1 MKWHNISEFPPNDT
15 KTSSKTVIVL
25 KKSGRTM
32 RAYYLFPEKR
42 WILARNGKRMN
53 TKNLI
58 AWRFESVSFLDLEQ
72 QHEDEEQAAYL
83 AEWSRR
89 PEDEKKT
96 VHKPKGNEPGA
107 DADVRAAESEKS
119 YRCSNKIS

>member
-1 MKWHNISEFPPNDT
+1 MEKGFQMKILLLNGGAKMNEMKWYNISEFPPNDT

-72 QHEDEEQAAYL
+72 QREDEEQSAYL

-89 PEDEKKT
+89 HRKCK
-96 VHKPKGNEPGA
+96 
-107 DADVRAAESEKS
+107 
-119 YRCSNKIS
+119 